1 MLYTYW
7 AKILYWNA
15 SVGKLPNKKVDAF
28 TSTFLVFL
36 SLLRDYSLSVSSIA

>member
-1 MLYTYW
+1 MLNTYW
-7 AKILYWNA
+7 AKMFYWNA

-28 TSTFLVFL
+28 TSTFLVIR